1 MTLLEPLLTSL
12 HGLPPHATARVRLA
26 ADEPGRPGDGH
37 RLLPVRVGADG
48 AAVPLPSCGSAM
60 LRGLAMATGLIVVP
74 PGGDQVEHLPLPW
87 WVVSPTHVAAAPSAG
102 HGRC

>member
-48 AAVPLPSCGSAM
+48 PNHVPGASMSAARPSSTRA
-60 LRGLAMATGLIVVP
+60 IP
-74 PGGDQVEHLPLPW
+74 NE
-87 WVVSPTHVAAAPSAG
+87 
-102 HGRC
+102 